1 MDIRTRLAL
10 ALVSV
15 ALLSMLLL
23 GTFAYQVASDM
34 FQDITERQLDALA
47 ETKQQDLEQVIASW
61 QNQVRLIRS
70 RTQLRIQLNDLQASN
85 NETSLP
91 EIKRILEDAQESTA
105 NVQRITIFDR
115 SGKEVASAGSA
126 TRGAVASGSSD
137 LLGITY
143 SGFYIGTDDQPKVVF
158 SSAMELNDDQ
168 IGSIEI
174 IFNVVNVEELASN
187 YRGLGKSGETLIVGY
202 DQTGALVLLHA
213 LRHSDDQPKWQPPPD
228 FIQTAIAGTARTYT
242 ENAVDYRGK
251 SVWAATRYVENVNWG
266 LVVKVDADEETQR
279 ARDFREDMIDLALA
293 LGAFA
298 VVGGT
303 MLGFYLARPIRD
315 LAHTVD
321 RIKHGETSLRL
332 DEQSD
337 DEVGLLAAALNDF
350 LDQLD
355 ANKVPPDN
363 DGNA

>member
-15 ALLSMLLL
+15 ALLSMFLL

-70 RTQLRIQLNDLQASN
+70 RTQLRIQLNKLQSSDN
-85 NETSLP
+85 DTSLP
-91 EIKRILEDAQESTA
+91 EIQRILEDAQESTA
-105 NVQRITIFDR
+105 NVQRISLFDR
-115 SGKEVASAGSA
+115 SGKEIASAGSA
-126 TRGAVASGSSD
+126 IRGAVASASED
-137 LLGITY
+137 LHGVSY
-143 SGFYIGTDDQPKVVF
+143 SGFYIGTDNRPKVVF

-174 IFNVVNVEELASN
+174 IFDVVNVEEVASN
-187 YRGLGKSGETLIVGY
+187 YRGLGDSGETLIIGH
-202 DQTGALVLLHA
+202 DQTGALILLHS
-213 LRHSDDQPKWQPPPD
+213 LRHADDKPEWQPPPD
-228 FIQTAIAGTARTYT
+228 FIQSAIAGTARTYT
-242 ENAVDYRGK
+242 ENAVDYRGEY
-251 SVWAATRYVENVNWG
+251 VWAATRFIENVNWG

-279 ARDFREDMIDLALA
+279 ARDFREDIVDLALA

-321 RIKHGETSLRL
+321 RIKQGETSLRL
-332 DEQSD
+332 DERSD

-355 ANKVPPDN
+355 ANKAPPD
-363 DGNA
+363 DDDNA